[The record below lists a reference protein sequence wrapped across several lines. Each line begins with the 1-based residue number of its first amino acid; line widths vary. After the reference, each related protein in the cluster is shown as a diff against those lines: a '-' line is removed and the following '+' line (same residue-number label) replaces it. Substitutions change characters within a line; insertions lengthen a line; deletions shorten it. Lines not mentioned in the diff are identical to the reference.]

1 MLLRGTSDRASPVA
15 SGVPLVRDVMIKAPV
30 TIAPDAR
37 LSDAVELMKSR
48 NIHHL
53 PVMRGDQLV
62 GLLSERHVR
71 DAMPSILMLSDREA
85 RQRALYLTHVEQV
98 CIKDPTTV
106 APDDTLLIAIA
117 AMRRVRG
124 GSLPVIDHG
133 RLVGIVT
140 SGDLITLL
148 EKMLSERAKR

>member
-1 MLLRGTSDRASPVA
+1 MHSDRIALKSA
-15 SGVPLVRDVMIKAPV
+15 AGVPLVGDVMAKNPA

-37 LSDAVELMKSR
+37 LSDAVELMKAK

-53 PVMRGDQLV
+53 PVMRGQELV

-71 DAMPSILMLSDREA
+71 DAMPSILLLKDREA
-85 RQRALYLTHVEQV
+85 RNRSLYLTHVEQV

-106 APDDTLLIAIA
+106 APGDSVLVAIA

-124 GSLPVIDHG
+124 GSVPVLDQG
-133 RLVGIVT
+133 RLVGILT

-148 EKMLSERAKR
+148 EQLLAERSGG